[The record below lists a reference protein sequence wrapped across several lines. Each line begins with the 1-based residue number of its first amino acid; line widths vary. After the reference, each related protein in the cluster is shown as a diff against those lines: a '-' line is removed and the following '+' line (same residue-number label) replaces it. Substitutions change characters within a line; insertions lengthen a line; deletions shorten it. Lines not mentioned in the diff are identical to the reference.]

1 MIDPHL
7 LGEYPEDK
15 LGVLDV
21 KAIPAQGNAVDMEI
35 QLNPAPEMRGRALFY
50 LSGMLRE
57 QVMPE
62 RRPE

>member
-1 MIDPHL
+1 
-7 LGEYPEDK
+7 
-15 LGVLDV
+15 V